1 MRFSTILPALF
12 AAATS
17 AAKFQNYIDN
27 SCQSYAGDF
36 NFVSAKEQ
44 QQLTLQ
50 QFASVPEWSNKDR
63 DLQCPHNKQNTYRY
77 VRRASSTTRY
87 LDLAILTPSRSLCP
101 SGTLPESRALVPQY
115 REEAS
120 LSSTTTTPTR
130 TRSAT
135 TWPRLQ
141 KTRGDRSESAQRMFN

>member
-77 VRRASSTTRY
+77 
-87 LDLAILTPSRSLCP
+87 I
-101 SGTLPESRALVPQY
+101 LVPQWNSTGVESPRPTVQGGGFTVIY
-115 REEAS
+115 HDDTDTYALCYYLAS
-120 LSSTTTTPTR
+120 PTKDSWGSFGKC
-130 TRSAT
+130 T
-135 TWPRLQ
+135 
-141 KTRGDRSESAQRMFN
+141 KDV